1 MDDIDRSLTEPLLI
15 LFLSLSIYIYVTIS
29 PQVTTAWAILIP
41 LGLGIF
47 VLARDDVKKRRR
59 DIMLSKKRM
68 FEPLALEDSQRYQ
81 ESEIYRPREEKQ
93 DAEG

>member
-1 MDDIDRSLTEPLLI
+1 MKPFGLAPKKK
-15 LFLSLSIYIYVTIS
+15 FWQS
-29 PQVTTAWAILIP
+29 PIFKVTTAWAILIP

>member
-1 MDDIDRSLTEPLLI
+1 
-15 LFLSLSIYIYVTIS
+15 
-29 PQVTTAWAILIP
+29 
-41 LGLGIF
+41 
-47 VLARDDVKKRRR
+47 
-59 DIMLSKKRM
+59 MLSKKRM